1 MAADLHQPLHI
12 SFTKC
17 IWYERPQQKQEYESN
32 TYFYWFKGLPRKI
45 ALLFFLTLTYVDDYS
60 C

>member
-1 MAADLHQPLHI
+1 MQADLHHPLHI

-17 IWYERPQQKQEYESN
+17 ICYEIPQQKQQYESS

-45 ALLFFLTLTYVDDYS
+45 ASPFLTLTVLDDYIR
-60 C
+60 